1 MGQRKMDVKEAECV
15 NDERER
21 QRAWEVRRE
30 ARSRGLQVVVQR
42 WRTRCG
48 LDSAA
53 ATALLPAS
61 LNSLATHSVAP
72 RTIHLSPRAR
82 VFASRH
88 TSPVRNRQM
97 LVLLPSCGASVS

>member
-1 MGQRKMDVKEAECV
+1 MGHRKMDVKEAECV
-15 NDERER
+15 NDQRER

-53 ATALLPAS
+53 AAAETTATALLPAS
-61 LNSLATHSVAP
+61 LASLATHSVAP

-88 TSPVRNRQM
+88 T
-97 LVLLPSCGASVS
+97 